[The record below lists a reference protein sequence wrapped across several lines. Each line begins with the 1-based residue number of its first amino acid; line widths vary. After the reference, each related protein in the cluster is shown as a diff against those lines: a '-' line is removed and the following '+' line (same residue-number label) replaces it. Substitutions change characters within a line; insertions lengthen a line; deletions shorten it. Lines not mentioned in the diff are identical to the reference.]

1 MSQPVEIPRHVDDPP
16 TLLLWRI
23 DDLVPVVLMLVLGIL
38 ADQLLVFLLLG
49 IVLVRLYGRFRDSRA
64 DGYALHWAYWSG
76 LLGLRGRTT
85 PNPFI
90 RRWLP

>member
-1 MSQPVEIPRHVDDPP
+1 MSHPVEIPRHVDDPP

-49 IVLVRLYGRFRDSRA
+49 IVLELAGAVARNLSVA
-64 DGYALHWAYWSG
+64 KIEALPKVPRS
-76 LLGLRGRTT
+76 
-85 PNPFI
+85 I
-90 RRWLP
+90 Q